1 MKRRFVIVAGVLA
14 VVAALVAGAVQM
26 AARALRAQV
35 VAALGPD
42 AEVGAVTLGLGRV
55 QIDSLRVRAPS
66 GWPAADS
73 LRAQRI
79 VVVPELRSLFSDTVR
94 VARVTIDQ
102 AYLSMVR
109 SADGRVRVLPGP
121 GGARVGARV
130 GEQAG
135 EKTGEQGGA
144 AARSAPTAHISR
156 VELRASSLEFFDQSV
171 RRPALK
177 ITLDGLAVDLEDLA
191 IPSLDA
197 RSRLRLAGTVRG
209 APRAGASR
217 DGTVAV
223 NGWIVL
229 ASRDSELETRLRGV
243 DLVALQPYLIRS
255 AETGVRSGVL
265 DLDLDSKIAAGRVQ
279 APGVLTLTGLE
290 LAPTGSG
297 PGTFMGLPRQAVL
310 ALMKDG
316 RDRIKVKFALSG
328 NLDDAR
334 FSLSED
340 LAVRVAASLAQE
352 LGVSLEGVVRG
363 LGGAGGRGA
372 EAAGEAA
379 RTLGSALKG
388 LFGR

>member
-1 MKRRFVIVAGVLA
+1 MKRRLVIAASVLV
-14 VVAALVAGAVQM
+14 VVAAVVAGAVQM

-42 AEVGAVTLGLGRV
+42 SEVGAVTLGLGRV

-66 GWPAADS
+66 GWPATDS

-79 VVVPELRSLFSDTVR
+79 VVTPELRSLFSDKVR
-94 VARVTIDQ
+94 VARVTIDN

-109 SADGRVRVLPGP
+109 QADGRVRVLPGP
-121 GGARVGARV
+121 EGAQVGP
-130 GEQAG
+130 QAG
-135 EKTGEQGGA
+135 AQRGA
-144 AARSAPTAHISR
+144 PERAEPAAHIDR
-156 VELRASSLEFFDQSV
+156 LELRASSLEFFDQSV

-177 ITLDGLAVDLEDLA
+177 ITLDDLAVDLEDLA
-191 IPSLDA
+191 IPLLDA
-197 RSRLRLAGTVRG
+197 RSRLRVAGTVRG
-209 APRAGASR
+209 APRAGASH

-229 ASRDSELETRLRGV
+229 ASRDSKLETRLRGV
-243 DLVALQPYLIRS
+243 DLVALQPYLIRT

-265 DLDLDSKIAAGRVQ
+265 DLDLDSSIAAGRVQ

-290 LAPTGSG
+290 LAPSGSG

-328 NLDDAR
+328 NLDDAH

-340 LAVRVAASLAQE
+340 LSVRVAAALAQE

-379 RTLGSALKG
+379 RALGSALKG
-388 LFGR
+388 LFRR